1 MGRLNWIFE
10 GFCRPGYA
18 GRNAVTDDV
27 RMRAAADIPGA
38 FLSLQCQQMRIL
50 TVTYGGLGQPSD
62 EELARREAAD
72 EWPRVRLYQNEL
84 NSMMLDEREILG
96 LQGAKGLFYK
106 RLPMGMAQA
115 LQAYSQRRRYDAI
128 VSWGERFGLPL
139 AALLKVTRA
148 RTPHIA
154 LFSWIST
161 PKKAAL
167 LRRVQSHIHR
177 LVVWSSIQY
186 DFAVNDLGIPASRVV
201 QLRWLVDQKFWR
213 PMPGPTDMICAVG
226 REMRDYGTLIEAIR
240 DWSVPCHIATKVDFG
255 KTDRWMSDIR
265 DPRQLPPHLTF
276 GTKPFPELRALYARS
291 RFVVLPLY
299 PTDTD
304 NGVTAM
310 TEAMAMGKAVI
321 CSKVDGQ
328 RDVLEHGVNGL
339 FVPPRDSRALRE
351 AIEYL
356 WNHPD
361 ECARMGREGR
371 TRIERY
377 HTLDRFVH
385 DVKRTVEQTIAE
397 SRGKAMSVS

>member
-1 MGRLNWIFE
+1 MGEGRRRL
-10 GFCRPGYA
+10 
-18 GRNAVTDDV
+18 
-27 RMRAAADIPGA
+27 
-38 FLSLQCQQMRIL
+38 LSLQCQSMRIL

-62 EELARREAAD
+62 EELVRREAAD

-84 NSMMLDEREILG
+84 NSVMLDERAILA
-96 LQGAKGLFYK
+96 LQGIKGALFN
-106 RLPMGMAQA
+106 RLPMGLAQA
-115 LQAYSQRRRYDAI
+115 LEAYSQRNRYDAV

-139 AALLKVTRA
+139 AAFLKATGA
-148 RTPHIA
+148 RTPHVA

-161 PKKAAL
+161 PKKAAV
-167 LRRVQSHIHR
+167 LRRVHSHIHR

-186 DFAVNDLGIPASRVV
+186 DFAVNDIGIPPSRVV

-213 PMPGPTDMICAVG
+213 PTDDPTDMICAVG
-226 REMRDYGTLIEAIR
+226 REMRDYATLIEAIR
-240 DWSVPCHIATKVDFG
+240 DWNVPCHIAAKVDVG

-265 DPRQLPPHLTF
+265 DPDQLPPHITF

-328 RDVLEHGVNGL
+328 RDVLEHGVSGL
-339 FVPPRDSRALRE
+339 FVPPRDPRALRE
-351 AIEYL
+351 AVDYL
-356 WNHPD
+356 WARPD
-361 ECARMGREGR
+361 ECVRMGREGR
-371 TRIERY
+371 RRIEQY
-377 HTLDRFVH
+377 HTLDKFVH
-385 DVKRTVEQTIAE
+385 DVKRTVEEAIAE
-397 SRGKAMSVS
+397 VRGTAPVRSTV